1 MGFLESIVKR
11 QVRRIVNKAVDE
23 VVDNTVGAV
32 IRDSFGQNGRE
43 GTQNY
48 NQNYR
53 DEKPNYTQSNRER
66 TQYYEDNSTS
76 SAAKRQ
82 FIKSG
87 ERKLRERLMGVFVQ
101 DYPDY
106 EVRSN
111 LDAGVHGARKYSY
124 GLYYNGIPRMMI
136 MILDNSNEGR
146 LKEVR
151 LAREASASYG
161 VPYLD
166 FYAHL
171 PNEMEYVRN
180 RIRANM

>member
-43 GTQNY
+43 GKQNFG
-48 NQNYR
+48 QN
-53 DEKPNYTQSNRER
+53 DRER
-66 TQYYEDNSTS
+66 TQRYTQNTVSQAEQ
-76 SAAKRQ
+76 RRPGP
-82 FIKSG
+82 SG
-87 ERKLRERLMGVFVQ
+87 ERGLRMRLTDVFAQ
-101 DYPDY
+101 DFPDY
-106 EVRSN
+106 EVRQN
-111 LDAGVHGARKYSY
+111 LDAGVYGARKYSY